1 MVLRRFGTSELSQ
14 REPLPAGL
22 PRSPLRRYR
31 RPMLRPDVRSRNV
44 RRRMAARSRCTPIM
58 NASLQTRPR
67 LHVRTDTCDRAVE
80 EERATSA
87 NPSVPSSLAQLM
99 LQRFRLVKHLH
110 DLKRPAV
117 VESASDNARFVEC
130 GMIY

>member
-1 MVLRRFGTSELSQ
+1 
-14 REPLPAGL
+14 
-22 PRSPLRRYR
+22 
-31 RPMLRPDVRSRNV
+31 
-44 RRRMAARSRCTPIM
+44 MAARSRCTPIM

-130 GMIY
+130 GMIYGCRRLFNQTINEEDDSTRFRRTSYELPECVEA